1 MKLRILGVVVAAAAG
16 LTLTSSGGAVAVDNE
31 ALTRDLDAIL
41 AAPLLRGADVGV
53 TVRDA
58 NSGEVVYTRSGGKR
72 SQVASNVK
80 VLTTTAALDL
90 LGPDHRWKTDL
101 VSSGSRNGATLN
113 GDLVLRGTGDPT
125 MSAPR
130 YKTLADTLKN
140 SGVTTVSGALV
151 LDDTAYDAQP
161 YGTGW
166 AWDDEPFSYNAQ
178 TSALTLSPDA
188 KFSSGTV
195 IVRVK
200 PGAAAGNPAQ
210 VSVEPANDHV
220 QIQSTAT
227 TGSGGISVE
236 REHGTNVIRV
246 SGTIPVGSGDFV
258 ALSSVKDP
266 TGLVSSVFR
275 KALQQN
281 GIQVLGG
288 VRKGKAPEGAA
299 VLAAEQSQS
308 LGQLMNPL
316 LKNSNNMLAEVL
328 VKTAGGSF
336 SNGVNQ
342 LSRKWAGL
350 GVDANWVEIFDGSGM
365 SRMNQMSPDDLS
377 SILVKA
383 KTKPW
388 FATWESSL
396 PVAGSDGTLAS
407 RMRGTAAEGNVK
419 AKTGSLTG
427 ISALTGYVTTKQG
440 KQLVFSVV
448 QNNFVLSHNP
458 KSLEDQIAIRLASDN
473 GNGVAKGTNLVPQQ
487 RAVPQQERIA
497 PQQEGTVPKQQE
509 RFDVECSWIGTC

>member
-1 MKLRILGVVVAAAAG
+1 MKFRLLGAVAVAAAG
-16 LTLTSSGGAVAVDNE
+16 LTLTSSGGAVAVDNA

-41 AAPLLRGADVGV
+41 SAPLLRGADVGV

-58 NSGEVVYTRSGGKR
+58 NSGEVVYTRSGSKR
-72 SQVASNVK
+72 SQVASNLK
-80 VLTTTAALDL
+80 VLTTAAALDL
-90 LGPDHRWKTDL
+90 LGPDYRWKTDL
-101 VSSGSRNGATLN
+101 VSAGSRDGATLN

-125 MSAPR
+125 MSALR
-130 YKTLADTLKN
+130 YKTLADTLKAG
-140 SGVTTVSGALV
+140 GVTTVSGALV

-166 AWDDEPFSYNAQ
+166 AWDDEPYSYNAE

-188 KFSSGTV
+188 RFSSGTV

-200 PGAAAGNPAQ
+200 PGAAAGSPAQ
-210 VSVEPANDHV
+210 VSTEPANDHV
-220 QIQSTAT
+220 QIASTAT

-246 SGTIPVGSGDFV
+246 SGAIPAGSGDFV
-258 ALSSVKDP
+258 ALSTVKDP
-266 TGLVSSVFR
+266 TGLVSSVFQ
-275 KALQQN
+275 KALQAN
-281 GIQVLGG
+281 GIQVQGG
-288 VRKGKAPEGAA
+288 VRKGKAPQGAA
-299 VLAAEQSQS
+299 VLATEQSQP
-308 LGQLMNPL
+308 LGQLVNPL

-336 SNGVNQ
+336 TNGVNQ

-377 SILVKA
+377 SILLKA

-388 FATWESSL
+388 FSTWESSL
-396 PVAGSDGTLAS
+396 PVAGVDGTLAN
-407 RMRGTAAEGNVK
+407 RMKGTAAAGNVK

-427 ISALTGYVTTKQG
+427 ISALTGYVTTANG
-440 KQLVFSVV
+440 RQLVFSVV

-458 KSLEDQIAIRLASDN
+458 KAVEDQIAVRLASH
-473 GNGVAKGTNLVPQQ
+473 GGATPKVESVPQQ
-487 RAVPQQERIA
+487 RQAPVEERTKVPA
-497 PQQEGTVPKQQE
+497 QE